1 MELWICK
8 GKNLKNV
15 DYFWKSWS
23 ALPVTPQKFFLGPTI
38 GMNSGKEIWTQL
50 SYLLHLLLHKSLSLE
65 NVSRYAEEEIIAQT
79 EMSPGCVKA
88 IVTQRVL
95 KHSGWNFLA
104 WSREVIPR
112 INRIKLCNGKM
123 RKYFNSLLGNRVYS
137 DKKKKKKRWASAS
150 SMGNNCPSSPVLV
163 LGWHQWQWIAKF
175 WNMKC
180 EQSTPSL
187 SSIGGHWRCS
197 WDGEMDHPTHSHDY
211 YMFFQSQLFCL
222 HWLCGLF
229 APCFLSWHSDMK
241 K

>member
-23 ALPVTPQKFFLGPTI
+23 ALPVTPQKFFLGPTV

-137 DKKKKKKRWASAS
+137 DKKKKKKK
-150 SMGNNCPSSPVLV
+150 M
-163 LGWHQWQWIAKF
+163 
-175 WNMKC
+175 
-180 EQSTPSL
+180 SL
-187 SSIGGHWRCS
+187 CIIHGK
-197 WDGEMDHPTHSHDY
+197 
-211 YMFFQSQLFCL
+211 QLPQF
-222 HWLCGLF
+222 
-229 APCFLSWHSDMK
+229 
-241 K
+241 